1 MAWVGTTVTAQ
12 VLTLLTAPE
21 GLNACVATLAQA
33 ENSTLTPVEQNQ
45 ILAQNVSI
53 ELAERS
59 TDVVYPTVSVY
70 CEKIVNQLKEKF
82 RNFSGQALMAIE
94 VRVSQD
100 RLGGLEDQL
109 QSYVDA
115 VTQVLDQNRGDW
127 GEGMF
132 YAGCYEA
139 GLGPVKHGGQNFLQ
153 VGKVTFD
160 VGVSD

>member
-1 MAWVGTTVTAQ
+1 MAWVGSTVTAQ
-12 VLTLLTAPE
+12 VVALLSAPQ
-21 GLNACVATLAQA
+21 GLNACVSTLAQA
-33 ENSTLTPVEQNQ
+33 EDVTLPPVGENQ

-59 TDVVYPTVSVY
+59 TDVQYPAANVY

-82 RNFSGQALMAIE
+82 RNFSGKAIVAIE

-100 RLGGLEDQL
+100 RLVGIENQL
-109 QSYVDA
+109 QTNVNA
-115 VTQVLDQNRGDW
+115 VTQVLEQNRGDW

-139 GLGPVKHGGQNFLQ
+139 ALGPVKHRGRTYIKA
-153 VGKVTFD
+153 GKVTFE

>member
-1 MAWVGTTVTAQ
+1 MAWVGSTVTAQ
-12 VLTLLTAPE
+12 VVTLLNAPE

-33 ENSTLTPVEQNQ
+33 ENTTLAPLGENQ
-45 ILAQNVSI
+45 ILAQNVSV
-53 ELAERS
+53 ELTERS
-59 TDVVYPTVSVY
+59 TDVVYPAINVY

-82 RNFSGQALMAIE
+82 RNFSGKAVMAIE

-100 RLGGLEDQL
+100 RLQGLEDQL
-109 QSYVDA
+109 QSYVDS

-127 GEGMF
+127 GEGMY

-139 GLGPVKHGGQNFLQ
+139 VLGPVKHGGQNFIQ
-153 VGKVTFD
+153 VGKVAFE

>member
-1 MAWVGTTVTAQ
+1 MAWVGSTVTAQ
-12 VLTLLTAPE
+12 VVTLLNAPQ
-21 GLNACVATLAQA
+21 GLNANISTLAQA
-33 ENSTLTPVEQNQ
+33 ENATLPPLGQAQ
-45 ILAQNVSI
+45 ILAQNVSV

-59 TDVVYPTVSVY
+59 MDVQYPAVNVY

-82 RNFSGQALMAIE
+82 RNFSGKAVMSIE

-100 RLGGLEDQL
+100 RLAGIESQL

-115 VTQVLDQNRGDW
+115 ATQVLDQNRGDW
-127 GEGMF
+127 GEGMY

-139 GLGPVKHGGQNFLQ
+139 SLGPVKHGGQNFIQ
-153 VGKVTFD
+153 IGRISFD

>member
-1 MAWVGTTVTAQ
+1 MAWVGSTVTAQ
-12 VLTLLTAPE
+12 VVTLLSAPQ

-33 ENSTLTPVEQNQ
+33 ENTTLAPVGMNQ
-45 ILAQNVSI
+45 LLAQNVSI

-59 TDVVYPTVSVY
+59 TDVQYPAVNVY

-82 RNFSGQALMAIE
+82 RNFSGKAVLTIE

-100 RLGGLEDQL
+100 RLEGIEGQL
-109 QSYVDA
+109 QMYTDA
-115 VTQVLDQNRGDW
+115 VTQVLDQNRGNW
-127 GEGMF
+127 GEGMY

-139 GLGPVKHGGQNFLQ
+139 ALGPVKHGGRNFIQ
-153 VGKVTFD
+153 VGKITFE

>member
-1 MAWVGTTVTAQ
+1 MAWVSSTVTAQ
-12 VLTLLTAPE
+12 VVTLLSAPE

-33 ENSTLTPVEQNQ
+33 ENLSVPPIGESQ
-45 ILAQNVSI
+45 IVAQNVSI

-59 TDVVYPTVSVY
+59 MDVQYPAVNVY
-70 CEKIVNQLKEKF
+70 CDKIVNQLKEKF
-82 RNFSGQALMAIE
+82 RNFSGKAVMTIE

-100 RLGGLEDQL
+100 RLQGIEEQL
-109 QSYVDA
+109 QTYVDA
-115 VTQVLDQNRGDW
+115 ATQVLDQNRGDW

-139 GLGPVKHGGQNFLQ
+139 ALGPVKNGGQNFIQ

>member
-1 MAWVGTTVTAQ
+1 MAWVGSTVTTQ
-12 VLTLLTAPE
+12 VVTLLSAPH

-33 ENSTLTPVEQNQ
+33 ENTTLAPVGQNQ

-59 TDVVYPTVSVY
+59 TDVQYPAVSVY

-82 RNFSGQALMAIE
+82 RNFSGKAVMAIE

-100 RLGGLEDQL
+100 RLEGIEDQL
-109 QSYVDA
+109 QMYTDA
-115 VTQVLDQNRGDW
+115 VTQVLDQNRGNW
-127 GEGMF
+127 GEGMY

-139 GLGPVKHGGQNFLQ
+139 GLGPVKHGGRNFIQ
-153 VGKVTFD
+153 VGKVTFE